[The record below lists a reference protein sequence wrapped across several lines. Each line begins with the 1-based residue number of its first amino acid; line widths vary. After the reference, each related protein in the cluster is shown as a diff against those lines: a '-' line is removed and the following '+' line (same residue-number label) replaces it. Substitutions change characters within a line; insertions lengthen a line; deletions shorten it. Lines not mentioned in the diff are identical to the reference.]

1 MVSASQLSRADIL
14 AAFGELDRAFAERGV
29 IGELCLFGGAVMV
42 LAFQARL
49 STKDVDAVFQP
60 SAVVREV
67 AAEVGERR
75 GWPSGWLNDGV
86 KEFVSVRHEVSSG
99 PLPQFPH
106 LRLTMPSAGY
116 LLAMK
121 CLASRIGADAGES
134 DDVADIVFLVRH
146 LRLPTPTAV
155 MELVAAYYP
164 PDRVPVKAQ
173 FLVETLFTEGRV

>member
-75 GWPSGWLNDGV
+75 GWPAGWLNDGV

-106 LRLTMPSAGY
+106 LRLTMPSAGSSACSVNATAGSPSSTARAQVA
-116 LLAMK
+116 AMSPSVVSK
-121 CLASRIGADAGES
+121 ENWVCTCPSVGSAAGGAERPGRS
-134 DDVADIVFLVRH
+134 DDVASG
-146 LRLPTPTAV
+146 
-155 MELVAAYYP
+155 VAAGVTRP
-164 PDRVPVKAQ
+164 R
-173 FLVETLFTEGRV
+173 